1 MQFHGLGHALAGS
14 GCGASAPPGGDLS
27 DAGHAPGLSSPV
39 ARKGLGGDACSMA
52 DPQSASHLGLSQDPS
67 DWAGS
72 LLNAIG
78 EGVCIAARDGAILW
92 TNEVLRSW
100 PSSILNRISSLCRE
114 HAASLIP
121 RNAPANMTP
130 RSLPPLSL
138 DGRDYEVSLSPVA
151 VPQADGTAPPAPDH
165 IAVAVRDVSAF
176 HLLRR
181 KLDAIDRAGS
191 EMVRMDAENV
201 RKLNAHERLKHLE
214 TKIVRVAHDLLH
226 FDHFAIRLL
235 DDKTGKLELVMGSG
249 LPPEFDL
256 FDIYPRLE
264 GCGISGYVAA
274 TGRSYVAQDVS
285 KDELFLPGVTG
296 ARSSLTVP
304 LLLSEKIIGIM
315 DVESLQPSAFGEEE
329 RQLGEMFARYVA
341 LALHMLDLLVVERS
355 AVNRSV
361 SERVTDELQEPLRD
375 IQQIVAML
383 QAKAGNDTDEIE
395 SLSRIRRDVE
405 SIQERVKACAAGPT
419 TLLGVEKALADS
431 TTDPLLKGKQVLV
444 ADDEPKIRHIIA
456 DVLRHRGCEVTVCEN
471 GAIAIQILNERHEKG
486 VQFDLV
492 ISDIRMPDRNGYE
505 VFSAARRVMGMVP
518 VILMTGFGYDPH
530 HSIVRASQEGLQ
542 AVLFKPFQVERLLDE
557 VKKALQPPVQ
567 S

>member
-1 MQFHGLGHALAGS
+1 
-14 GCGASAPPGGDLS
+14 
-27 DAGHAPGLSSPV
+27 
-39 ARKGLGGDACSMA
+39 MA
-52 DPQSASHLGLSQDPS
+52 DSQSASHHGLSQDPS

-78 EGVCIAARDGAILW
+78 EGVCIATREGMILW
-92 TNEVLRSW
+92 VNDTLKAWS
-100 PSSILNRISSLCRE
+100 PSLLNRISTLCRE
-114 HAASLIP
+114 QAPSLFP
-121 RNAPANMTP
+121 KNAAPATTP
-130 RSLPPLSL
+130 RSLPPLAL
-138 DGRDYEVSLSPVA
+138 DGRDYEVSLSPVGM
-151 VPQADGTAPPAPDH
+151 PGPDGTMPARADH
-165 IAVAVRDVSAF
+165 IAVAVRDVSAV
-176 HLLRR
+176 HVLRR

-191 EMVRMDAENV
+191 EMVRMDAESV
-201 RKLNAHERLKHLE
+201 RKLNAHERLKLLE
-214 TKIVRVAHDLLH
+214 AKIIRVAHDLLH

-235 DDKTGKLELVMGSG
+235 DEKTGKLELVMGSG
-249 LPPEFDL
+249 LTPDFDL

-274 TGRSYVAQDVS
+274 TGRSYVAQDVT

-304 LLLSEKIIGIM
+304 LLLSEKVIGIM

-361 SERVTDELQEPLRD
+361 SERVADELQEPLRD

-383 QAKAGNDTDEIE
+383 QAKAGNDTEEIE

-431 TTDPLLKGKQVLV
+431 TTDPILHGKRVLV
-444 ADDEPKIRHIIA
+444 ADDEPKIRHIIG
-456 DVLRHRGCEVTVCEN
+456 DVLRHRGCDVVVCEN
-471 GAIAIQILNERHEKG
+471 GAVAIQVLNERHEKG
-486 VQFDLV
+486 QHFDLV

-557 VKKALQPPVQ
+557 VKKAIQ
-567 S
+567 SPKAT

>member
-1 MQFHGLGHALAGS
+1 
-14 GCGASAPPGGDLS
+14 
-27 DAGHAPGLSSPV
+27 
-39 ARKGLGGDACSMA
+39 MA
-52 DPQSASHLGLSQDPS
+52 DPQSASHPGISHDPS

-78 EGVCIAARDGAILW
+78 EGVCIATREGAIVW
-92 TNEVLRSW
+92 SNDTIKAW
-100 PSSILNRISSLCRE
+100 PASLLVRLTSLCRE
-114 HAASLIP
+114 QAGNLFPKAGTGVS
-121 RNAPANMTP
+121 TP
-130 RSLPPLSL
+130 RPLPTLSL
-138 DGRDYEVSLSPVA
+138 EGRDFDVSLFPVGM
-151 VPQADGTAPPAPDH
+151 PNADGTPGARREH
-165 IAVAVRDVSAF
+165 IAVAVREVSAV
-176 HLLRR
+176 HALRR

-191 EMVRMDAENV
+191 EMVRMDAESV

-214 TKIVRVAHDLLH
+214 NKIVRVAHDLLH

-235 DDKTGKLELVMGSG
+235 DEKTGKLELVMGSG
-249 LPPEFDL
+249 LTPEFDL

-274 TGRSYVAQDVS
+274 TGRSYVAQDVT

-304 LLLSEKIIGIM
+304 LLLSDKVIGIM
-315 DVESLQPSAFGEEE
+315 DVESLQASAFGEEE

-361 SERVTDELQEPLRD
+361 SERVADELQEPLRD

-383 QAKAGNDTDEIE
+383 QGKAGNDTDEIE
-395 SLSRIRRDVE
+395 SLGRIRRDVE

-419 TLLGVEKALADS
+419 TLLGVEKALAD
-431 TTDPLLKGKQVLV
+431 TTADPILKGKHVLV
-444 ADDEPKIRHIIA
+444 ADDEPKIRHIIG
-456 DVLRHRGCEVTVCEN
+456 DVLRHRGCEVVVCEN
-471 GAIAIQILNERHEKG
+471 GAVAIQALNEVHEKG
-486 VQFDLV
+486 GQFDLV
-492 ISDIRMPDRNGYE
+492 VSDIRMPDRNGYE

-557 VKKALQPPVQ
+557 VKKAIQ
-567 S
+567 SPKQG